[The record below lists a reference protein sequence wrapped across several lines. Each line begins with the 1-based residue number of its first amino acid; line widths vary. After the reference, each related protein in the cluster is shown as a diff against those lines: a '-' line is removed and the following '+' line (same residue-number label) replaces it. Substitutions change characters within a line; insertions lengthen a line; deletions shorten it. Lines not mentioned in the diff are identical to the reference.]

1 MESVLVVSSDKKSTE
16 YLYDLLRDE
25 QLSIIESAESISE
38 IHGHYDLIIIDI
50 PLKSGLGGKTAA
62 ELFESTDSKIVLAV
76 PKERE
81 EYFESKSEKYGVF
94 VIAKPVDKYL
104 FRKTMH
110 FFRAMQK
117 TLGGVQKENVRLKKQ
132 IDDIRLINRAK
143 YILMEKKQIDD
154 IRLINRAKYILMEY
168 LSMTEAQAHRYL
180 EKQAMDMRVTKAEVA
195 KSILSTYEN

>member
-25 QLSIIESAESISE
+25 QLSIIESAENISD
-38 IHGHYDLIIIDI
+38 IHESYDLVIIDI
-50 PLKSGLGGKTAA
+50 PLKDGLSGKNAVD
-62 ELFESTDSKIVLAV
+62 LFENTDSKIILAV

-94 VIAKPVDKYL
+94 VIAKPVDKTL
-104 FRKTMH
+104 FKKAMH

-117 TLGGVQKENVRLKKQ
+117 RLGGVQKENVRL
-132 IDDIRLINRAK
+132 
-143 YILMEKKQIDD
+143 KKQIDD

-180 EKQAMDMRVTKAEVA
+180 EKQAMDMRVTKAEIA
-195 KSILSTYEN
+195 KRILSTYEN

>member
-143 YILMEKKQIDD
+143 YILME
-154 IRLINRAKYILMEY
+154 Y

-180 EKQAMDMRVTKAEVA
+180 EKQAMDMRITKAEVA